1 MIDYSNKYL
10 IEIEQ
15 FLKNAVEYSG
25 TLDESDID
33 PREITYQMTEQVKQ
47 SSYNFQGMRCVPNI
61 ITVSIPETK
70 ADKVEDVETIFNAPR
85 FLELFDSFLAD
96 HQARLFNPLRVD
108 VQTVSKGNSR
118 VMFGRAGL
126 ALDWPGPELA
136 TEFVRVELDPRTRRI
151 VAVHPPL

>member
-1 MIDYSNKYL
+1 
-10 IEIEQ
+10 
-15 FLKNAVEYSG
+15 
-25 TLDESDID
+25 
-33 PREITYQMTEQVKQ
+33 VKQ

-85 FLELFDSFLAD
+85 FLELFDGFLAD

-136 TEFVRVELDPRTRRI
+136 AEFVRVELDPRTRRI
-151 VAVHPPL
+151 VGVHPPLPQIPHLARLTSLNAQVYQNRYLITKASINVGRL